1 MKGAAQTEANVHVIG
16 EVSVDAEELKLGLRV
31 VRTMSTTVA
40 AVMIPNKSSID
51 HQQRRLI
58 RQPF

>member
-16 EVSVDAEELKLGLRV
+16 EVSVDAGDLKLGLRV

-51 HQQRRLI
+51 HQ
-58 RQPF
+58 